1 MHGVLAHF
9 YEQDEFVQDIQPFK
23 TETLSNAFVLDLL
36 SVVVNVD
43 FTPAGS
49 FTNEEFEKEILLFK
63 TETVS
68 NAFALD
74 SFSVE
79 HKKFVKDDALQ

>member
-1 MHGVLAHF
+1 M
-9 YEQDEFVQDIQPFK
+9 
-23 TETLSNAFVLDLL
+23 DLL

-43 FTPAGS
+43 FTPADS

-63 TETVS
+63 TELFS
-68 NAFALD
+68 NAFVLE

-79 HKKFVKDDALQ
+79 HKKFVKDEDT